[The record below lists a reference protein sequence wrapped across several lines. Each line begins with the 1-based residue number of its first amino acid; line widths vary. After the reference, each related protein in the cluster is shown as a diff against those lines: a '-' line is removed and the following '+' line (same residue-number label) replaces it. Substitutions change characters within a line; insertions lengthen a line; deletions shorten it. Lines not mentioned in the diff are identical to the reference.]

1 MGQSSFRR
9 ILLSRLLLVS
19 VPVLLMGVYV
29 TYRKAR
35 SAFLETARQ
44 NLTESAIRKADGIHQ
59 KIEILSAN
67 LLSISESAVLEQ
79 ESLPRKKEFLR
90 RTIERFPIPVD
101 RVTLLDIGTGRPLFQ
116 SSPVPVPT
124 AGFPIERWR
133 KLSREGRA
141 DTDDIFIQ
149 NVLPAGERG
158 DKAKNHQL
166 ELLFA
171 APVYNSLGKLQQ
183 VLIWQAS
190 PLYGETVRS
199 GTLSGYP
206 VVIAQN
212 GTILAHPYG
221 DRIGRHIDREADASR
236 LKSIIENAI
245 QGRRDFLHL
254 FSFER
259 DGEELVAGY
268 SAIPSPITGESG
280 EKWVVLAVSTV
291 NTALAPL
298 GQIWETIF
306 YLVSALSIAS
316 LIAILLI
323 ARELA
328 RPLEK
333 LRDYAINTDNIHF
346 KQPLPRDFHIREI
359 NQLSSALEEMI
370 GRLRDWGEEIVL
382 SWKEA
387 QNANRLKNEFLA
399 TTSHELRTP
408 LNGIIGCIRCVK
420 DGLCDSEEEARE
432 FLQQADGAAVHLLG
446 IINDILDIAKIEA
459 GKQSV
464 NLEIV
469 NLHDIITEVVSLQ
482 GIQIQHKKLR
492 LTVRE
497 SRQNLKIYADP
508 AKFKQ
513 VILNVLSNATKFTE
527 IGEISISTE
536 ARDDRAVVTVIDTGI
551 GIAPSQQSRLFRP
564 FVMIDGSTTRKFG
577 GTGLGLAISKNL
589 MELMG
594 GDISLFSEGKGFGTK
609 VEVTIPLAERE
620 ANPIDLDNPIAP
632 EVPVL

>member
-44 NLTESAIRKADGIHQ
+44 NLTESAIRKADRIHQ
-59 KIEILSAN
+59 KIEALSAN
-67 LLSISESAVLEQ
+67 LLSVSESVVLQQGSLEQ
-79 ESLPRKKEFLR
+79 KKGYLR
-90 RTIERFPIPVD
+90 ETIERFPIPIE
-101 RVTLLDIGTGRPLFQ
+101 RVALLDSQTRRPLFQ
-116 SSPVPVPT
+116 TSPTPIST

-133 KLSREGRA
+133 KLPRERWA
-141 DTDDIFIQ
+141 DTGDIFVQ
-149 NVLPAGERG
+149 NVLPSGDRG
-158 DKAKNHQL
+158 DNAENHQL

-171 APVYNSLGKLQQ
+171 APVYDSRGKLQQ

-190 PLYGETVRS
+190 LLYGETVRS

-221 DRIGRHIDREADASR
+221 DRVGRHIDREADAIR
-236 LKSIIENAI
+236 LKSLIENAVA
-245 QGRRDFLHL
+245 GRRDFLHL

-280 EKWVVLAVSTV
+280 QKWVILAVSTV

-306 YLVSALSIAS
+306 YLVTALSIAS
-316 LIAILLI
+316 LLAILLI
-323 ARELA
+323 ARDLA

-333 LRDYAINTDNIHF
+333 LRDYALNPDNIHS
-346 KQPLPRDFHIREI
+346 KQPIPQDFQIREI
-359 NQLSSALEEMI
+359 NQLSIALQEMI
-370 GRLRDWGEEIVL
+370 ERLRAWGEEVVL

-469 NLHDIITEVVSLQ
+469 NLHEIITEAVSLQ
-482 GIQIQHKKLR
+482 GISIQRKKLR

-497 SRQNLKIYADP
+497 SRQNLKVYADP

-527 IGEISISTE
+527 VGEISISTE
-536 ARDDRAVVTVIDTGI
+536 AGDDRAIVTVIDTGI

-594 GDISLFSEGKGFGTK
+594 GDITLFSQGKGFGTT
-609 VEVTIPLAERE
+609 VEVSIPLAERE
-620 ANPIDLDNPIAP
+620 AKSIDPDNSIAP